1 MLRYGLHLFQCL
13 AKNGYCC
20 TLSLFGRQLVTSSN
34 YRDRVLALSNRLIE
48 IQKPIQILDAIK
60 WPHAF
65 REEFFDKKAC
75 VLPPADLAYYQRQP
89 PAFDLNSTN
98 QALEALRGDIVRELG
113 KSDAL
118 GAILQETTLQYMR
131 VIDLLRSR
139 GTPAFLKHSQ
149 ALYGSARDHLSG
161 DDKSLLEL
169 GERLCEIFSLPGAKH
184 LNQVHPKVFTAEQA
198 VARLTERLGRYF
210 NPGALSVI
218 LDDGIVSDASA
229 GGDKIK
235 INNKAMF
242 SELDL
247 QVLEVHEGWVHVGT
261 TLNGREQPWATWLSI
276 GSPRITATQEG
287 LAVLIETLTF
297 SSFPNRA
304 RRISD
309 RVIAI
314 DLAEQG
320 ADFIEVYRYFVERDI
335 SPQDSY
341 TIAQRV
347 FRGGMVEG
355 GACFTKDLSYVR
367 GFIELVNFIRG
378 ATMAGVPEILPMLFV
393 GKVTLDDVPV
403 LYEHYLDGLVTV
415 PKYLPPMFKDLN
427 GLYVWFGFSSGI
439 ARIDIEN
446 IQAHYRELFQSL
458 PTAVPGAFN

>member
-1 MLRYGLHLFQCL
+1 MAHSDY
-13 AKNGYCC
+13 
-20 TLSLFGRQLVTSSN
+20 RQRL
-34 YRDRVLALSNRLIE
+34 LKLSNRLIE
-48 IQKPIQILDAIK
+48 IQRPIQILDSIK
-60 WPHAF
+60 WPLAF
-65 REEFFDKKAC
+65 REQFFAKKAG
-75 VLPPADLAYYQRQP
+75 VLPAADRVFYQQQRP
-89 PAFDLNSTN
+89 GFDLDGAARS
-98 QALEALRGDIVRELG
+98 LEALRRDIIRELG
-113 KSDAL
+113 QNDAL
-118 GAILQETTLQYMR
+118 GLILQDTAVQYRR

-139 GTPAFLKHSQ
+139 GTADFLLHSQ
-149 ALYGSARDHLSG
+149 ALYGSARDHLRG
-161 DDKSLLEL
+161 DNKSLLEL
-169 GERLCEIFSLPGAKH
+169 GERLGAIFSLPGAKH
-184 LNQVHPKVFTAEQA
+184 LNQIHPKIFTAEQA
-198 VARLTERLGRYF
+198 VARLMERLGRYF
-210 NPGALSVI
+210 DPAALSVI

-235 INNKAMF
+235 INNKAVF

-261 TLNGREQPWATWLSI
+261 TLNGREQPWLTWLSV

-309 RVIAI
+309 RVTAI

-320 ADFIEVYRYFVERDI
+320 ADFIDVYRHFSERGI
-335 SPQDSY
+335 SPHDSY

-378 ATMAGVPEILPMLFV
+378 VTMEGVPEILPMLFV
-393 GKVTLDDVPV
+393 GKVTLDDVPI
-403 LYEHYLDGLVTV
+403 LYEHFLDGLVTA
-415 PKYLPPMFKDLN
+415 PRYLPPMFKDLN

-439 ARIDIEN
+439 AQIDIAN
-446 IQAHYRELFQSL
+446 VQSHYRGLFHRLASAPDL
-458 PTAVPGAFN
+458 PGEDCEFE